1 MFLPLSV
8 RGRHTIL
15 SLLFL
20 VPLAACKSGPTPI
33 NYGNELCAR
42 CSMTISDTRYGA
54 EIVSP
59 TGKVYKFDSV
69 ECMAGYYLTGNLS
82 DRPKAK
88 LYVTDFSKPKT
99 LIGARTA
106 FYLKSPDLPSPMGM
120 NVSAFNDMEE
130 LRAIQSKYSGTVLT
144 WDDVLALW
152 SKVHG

>member
-1 MFLPLSV
+1 
-8 RGRHTIL
+8 
-15 SLLFL
+15 
-20 VPLAACKSGPTPI
+20 
-33 NYGNELCAR
+33 
-42 CSMTISDTRYGA
+42 
-54 EIVSP
+54 
-59 TGKVYKFDSV
+59 
-69 ECMAGYYLTGNLS
+69 MAGYYLTGNLS